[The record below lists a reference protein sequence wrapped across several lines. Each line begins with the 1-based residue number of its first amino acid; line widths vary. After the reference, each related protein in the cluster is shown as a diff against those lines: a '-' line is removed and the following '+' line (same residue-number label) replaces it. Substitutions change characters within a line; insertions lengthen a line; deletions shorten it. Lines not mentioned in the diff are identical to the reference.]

1 MPLAKR
7 VRLLYGQP
15 VTLSGAILAGGMGRR
30 MGGADKAAMI
40 VGGHP
45 ILARVLRV
53 LSPHCDPIALVGR
66 TDVPEGL
73 TFPFITIPDAVSGHE
88 GPLSGILAALRWA
101 QSEFVVIAPCDTPF
115 LPMDLVPR
123 LVAAAKNVSVV
134 MTATG
139 QQDHPTVS
147 LWRTS
152 LAVPLSEAFSCG
164 TRSIRAYTRTLP
176 TAMVSWHGAGYDPFL
191 NINRPEDLALAD
203 RLA

>member
-1 MPLAKR
+1 
-7 VRLLYGQP
+7 
-15 VTLSGAILAGGMGRR
+15 
-30 MGGADKAAMI
+30 MGGIDKAEML

-53 LSPHCDPIALVGR
+53 LTPHCDPIALVGR
-66 TDVPEGL
+66 TSVPEGL
-73 TFPFITIPDAVSGHE
+73 TYPFALIPDAVSGQE
-88 GPLSGILAALRWA
+88 GPLAGILAALRWA
-101 QSEFVVIAPCDTPF
+101 KDDHVMIVPCDAPF

-123 LVAAAKNVSVV
+123 LLAAAKNVGVV

-147 LWRTS
+147 LWRTD
-152 LAVPLSEAFSCG
+152 LAVSLSESFSCG
-164 TRSIRAYTRTLP
+164 TRSIRAFTRQVP

-191 NINRPEDLALAD
+191 NINRPEDLALAE